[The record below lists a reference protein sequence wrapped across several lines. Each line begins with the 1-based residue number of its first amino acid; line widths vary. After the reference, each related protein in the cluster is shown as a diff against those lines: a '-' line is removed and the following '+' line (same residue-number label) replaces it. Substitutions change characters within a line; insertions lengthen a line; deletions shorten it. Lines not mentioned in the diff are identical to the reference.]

1 MQPQSVSID
10 VLQEKYAK
18 GDESSIEAVQSRVAR
33 ALAGVEQDA
42 GHWERRFYQAMQAGF
57 IPAGRIMSA
66 AGASIEAT
74 LINCF
79 VQPVGDSVSEY
90 RDGKPGI
97 YPALNQSAETMRR
110 GGGVGYDFSRIR
122 PKGALVKGTASRA
135 SGPVSYM
142 RVFDRSCET
151 VESAGARRGAQ
162 MGVLRVDHPDVEE
175 FVAAKAE
182 RGELTNFNVSVGV
195 TDEFM
200 RAVQDDRGFDLV
212 HQAEP
217 GPEQKQQ
224 GAHQRDDGVW
234 VYRRIR
240 ARDLWDEIMAST
252 YDHAEPGVLFLDR
265 INAENNL
272 YYCERIESTNP
283 CVTADT
289 WVHTDQGP
297 RQVQELLG
305 QPFSARI
312 NGQDH
317 ASSAAGFF
325 ATGTK
330 PVLQLVT
337 HEGYQLRLTADH
349 PVRKV
354 TAKTRWRLDWNW
366 TPVGKLQPGDE
377 VLLHDHGAASD
388 WPGRYSFEQGYLLGL
403 LLGDGTLKQDKAIIS
418 VWPQQATGSGAAS
431 DPRARGI
438 MQAALAAA
446 RTLPHRGDFQ
456 GWTAIP
462 ERGEYRLTTGALK
475 QLAGELGMRPGAQ
488 TITPEAETTSA
499 DFHRGLLRGLFDAD
513 GSVQGSQQKGVS
525 VRLSQSDDAC
535 LLAVQRMLL
544 RLGIR
549 TTLYR
554 QRRPAQQRRLP
565 DGQGGSRDYSCRA
578 QHELVISGANL
589 IAFAEQVGFADPDKA
604 ARLQAS
610 LGQYQRALNR
620 ERFTATVAALTPAG
634 EATVYDVQI
643 PGINAFDAN
652 GLYVHNCGEQPLPD
666 YGACCLGSIDLTR
679 FVQQPF
685 TAGSAFDFDA
695 FGNVVTTAVRMLDNV
710 LEVTHWPLPEQSRE
724 AHDKRRVGLGYTGLG
739 DALIM
744 LGLRYNTEAAR
755 EMAARISERL
765 RDSAYR
771 ASVELAREKGP
782 FPLLDVEAYLN
793 AGFLHRLPADIRDAI
808 TRFGIRNSHLTS
820 IAPTG
825 TISLA
830 FADNAS
836 NGIEPPFAFSYT
848 RRKREADGSLREYIV
863 EDHAHRVFRE
873 NGGDIEQ
880 LPEAFI
886 SALQISALDHARMV
900 TAVVPYIDSAV
911 SKTVNVPADYEY
923 ADFKD
928 LYLEAWHSGAK
939 GLATFRPNAITG
951 SVLSETS
958 DSTKATP
965 AEGKLDESD
974 PDRRMRL
981 KEIPTPP
988 LASLRWRKRPDLPAG
1003 NPAWAYMVSHP
1014 HGHHF
1019 AVFIGHVENG
1029 ERHPFEVW
1037 VNGAEQPRGLGA
1049 LAKSL
1054 SMDMRSQDRAWLQ
1067 TKLESL
1073 ATINGDD
1080 TFDYA
1085 MPPTGEPM
1093 RMPSLVACFARLVL
1107 LRCNELGAFAQAGD
1121 TPLLEALMSAKEP
1134 RTSPDGTLS
1143 WTVDIRNPATGDDFV
1158 MGLKELTLPD
1168 GQRRPYSVWLAG
1180 EYPRT
1185 LDGLCRSLSFDMR
1198 VVDPAWIGGK
1208 LRQLLNYPE
1217 PRGDFLARVPGQATQ
1232 ANYPSTIGYMAQLM
1246 IHRYAMLGIL
1256 DEEGLPMEPMGA
1268 VDTESEP
1275 EADNVIPLRH
1285 AGALEVQPGRRC
1297 EHCGNY
1303 AVIKIDGC
1311 DFCTACGEKGACG

>member
-33 ALAGVEQDA
+33 ALASVEQDV

-175 FVAAKAE
+175 FIAAKAE

-195 TDEFM
+195 TDAFM
-200 RAVQDDRGFDLV
+200 QAVQADRGFDLV
-212 HQAEP
+212 HKAEP

-224 GAHQRDDGVW
+224 GAYQRDDGVW

-240 ARDLWDEIMAST
+240 ARDLWDEVMAST

-272 YYCERIESTNP
+272 YYCEQIESTNP
-283 CVTADT
+283 
-289 WVHTDQGP
+289 
-297 RQVQELLG
+297 
-305 QPFSARI
+305 
-312 NGQDH
+312 
-317 ASSAAGFF
+317 
-325 ATGTK
+325 
-330 PVLQLVT
+330 
-337 HEGYQLRLTADH
+337 
-349 PVRKV
+349 
-354 TAKTRWRLDWNW
+354 
-366 TPVGKLQPGDE
+366 
-377 VLLHDHGAASD
+377 
-388 WPGRYSFEQGYLLGL
+388 
-403 LLGDGTLKQDKAIIS
+403 
-418 VWPQQATGSGAAS
+418 
-431 DPRARGI
+431 
-438 MQAALAAA
+438 
-446 RTLPHRGDFQ
+446 
-456 GWTAIP
+456 
-462 ERGEYRLTTGALK
+462 
-475 QLAGELGMRPGAQ
+475 
-488 TITPEAETTSA
+488 
-499 DFHRGLLRGLFDAD
+499 
-513 GSVQGSQQKGVS
+513 
-525 VRLSQSDDAC
+525 
-535 LLAVQRMLL
+535 
-544 RLGIR
+544 
-549 TTLYR
+549 
-554 QRRPAQQRRLP
+554 
-565 DGQGGSRDYSCRA
+565 
-578 QHELVISGANL
+578 
-589 IAFAEQVGFADPDKA
+589 
-604 ARLQAS
+604 
-610 LGQYQRALNR
+610 
-620 ERFTATVAALTPAG
+620 
-634 EATVYDVQI
+634 
-643 PGINAFDAN
+643 
-652 GLYVHNCGEQPLPD
+652 CGEQPLPD

-685 TAGSAFDFDA
+685 TAGTAFDFEA

-755 EMAARISERL
+755 TMAVRISERL

-793 AGFLHRLPADIRDAI
+793 AGFLRRLPADIRDAI

-873 NGGDIEQ
+873 SGGDIEQ

-951 SVLSETS
+951 SVLSETP
-958 DSTKATP
+958 DSNKAAP

-1080 TFDYA
+1080 AFDYA
-1085 MPPTGEPM
+1085 MPPTGQPM

-1107 LRCNELGAFAQAGD
+1107 LRCNELGAFAQSGA
-1121 TPLLEALMSAKEP
+1121 TPLLDALMSAKEP

-1185 LDGLCRSLSFDMR
+1185 LDGLCRSLAFDMR

-1217 PRGDFLARVPGQATQ
+1217 PRGDFLARVPGQANQ

-1303 AVIKIDGC
+1303 AVIKLDGC